1 MKLKSIKLKSSLAR
15 PIDPTYR
22 TNLLLIIVLPI
33 LSIVAGG
40 YSYST
45 ANDIWIAVQA
55 GLWMAAAI
63 FESWTIARE
72 IDPDNDWSAFVSIAL
87 TVVAMFALN
96 FPIFS
101 VYALFL
107 LLLSLRVVN
116 RIVGYPCTWNDSVGI
131 LVMVGVA
138 AFFDSWLIGL
148 VVAAAFFLDATMSQS
163 HRVHLAYAVGA
174 VAIVIVRG
182 IINLGQTGSLSTSYL
197 ITIAIIGI
205 FYVLTMLANRS
216 VKVKTDLKAKPVD
229 VRRVRAAMALA
240 LIAVIMLAIWR
251 GDAGVIAM
259 LPLWG
264 AMLGISIYR
273 IPITVR
279 ELTRFNQARQK
290 A

>member
-15 PIDPTYR
+15 PIDPRYR

-72 IDPDNDWSAFVSIAL
+72 IDPDNDWSAFVAIAL